1 MLPKLSDRAAMRCTS
16 NITRFYPAWKQA
28 QLRQSGGDA
37 LNDMLDFI
45 DVNKAHLADLKQR
58 IAEGETPCIDTGWP
72 VLGGKVET
80 APEPQVIEKII
91 EVEKVVEV
99 AREDTTR
106 LEELENRLKAA
117 QDALAARS
125 ETVMPDTGPEPIE
138 ASYDEPPAEI
148 ADLIDP
154 SLTPKQNLDVLTAKF
169 AAAKN
174 LEEYARNN
182 GDMTGAM
189 QHLRDAER
197 FESGIKWNRAV
208 LVEVV

>member
-1 MLPKLSDRAAMRCTS
+1 MIETQELVSALERAAQEAQDVLDVTS
-16 NITRFYPAWKQA
+16 LINPDSVSDDELLFAVGNNAVREAASDAVNICGNLAKRLGAALA
-28 QLRQSGGDA
+28 Q
-37 LNDMLDFI
+37 
-45 DVNKAHLADLKQR
+45 VE
-58 IAEGETPCIDTGWP
+58 AEEP
-72 VLGGKVET
+72 KKKE
-80 APEPQVIEKII
+80 PEIIEKIV
-91 EVEKVVEV
+91 EVENTE
-99 AREDTTR
+99 R
-106 LEELENRLKAA
+106 LEELEAKLKAT
-117 QDALAARS
+117 QEALEARP
-125 ETVMPDTGPEPIE
+125 ETVIPDTGPEPIE